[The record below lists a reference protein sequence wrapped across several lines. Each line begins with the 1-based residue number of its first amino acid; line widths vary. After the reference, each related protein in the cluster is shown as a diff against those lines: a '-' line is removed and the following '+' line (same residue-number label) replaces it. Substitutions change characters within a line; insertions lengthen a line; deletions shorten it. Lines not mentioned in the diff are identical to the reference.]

1 MSQPAPQDD
10 ECRFMLILGKPGGGK
25 GTISGKILKDFPQ
38 LHHISTGDLLRM
50 NVRQQTDL
58 GKKAK
63 SFMEEGKLVPD
74 ELMIHLVM
82 TDATPF
88 LEEGRSIL
96 LDGFPRSFPQAQALD
111 EVVNVD
117 TVVNLDIPTEVI
129 VERIAD
135 RWIHPASGRIY
146 SYSYKPP
153 KVKGLDDVTGEPLVQ
168 RDDDKPD
175 CVRNRLAAYDEITS
189 PLVNYYNNKGVLET
203 FSGTQS
209 DVIYPKV
216 KRWLGERI
224 SA

>member
-1 MSQPAPQDD
+1 
-10 ECRFMLILGKPGGGK
+10 
-25 GTISGKILKDFPQ
+25 

-135 RWIHPASGRIY
+135 R
-146 SYSYKPP
+146 
-153 KVKGLDDVTGEPLVQ
+153 
-168 RDDDKPD
+168 
-175 CVRNRLAAYDEITS
+175 
-189 PLVNYYNNKGVLET
+189 
-203 FSGTQS
+203 
-209 DVIYPKV
+209 
-216 KRWLGERI
+216 
-224 SA
+224 

>member
-1 MSQPAPQDD
+1 M
-10 ECRFMLILGKPGGGK
+10 
-25 GTISGKILKDFPQ
+25 
-38 LHHISTGDLLRM
+38 H
-50 NVRQQTDL
+50 VRQQTDL

-135 RWIHPASGRIY
+135 R
-146 SYSYKPP
+146 
-153 KVKGLDDVTGEPLVQ
+153 
-168 RDDDKPD
+168 
-175 CVRNRLAAYDEITS
+175 
-189 PLVNYYNNKGVLET
+189 
-203 FSGTQS
+203 
-209 DVIYPKV
+209 
-216 KRWLGERI
+216 
-224 SA
+224 